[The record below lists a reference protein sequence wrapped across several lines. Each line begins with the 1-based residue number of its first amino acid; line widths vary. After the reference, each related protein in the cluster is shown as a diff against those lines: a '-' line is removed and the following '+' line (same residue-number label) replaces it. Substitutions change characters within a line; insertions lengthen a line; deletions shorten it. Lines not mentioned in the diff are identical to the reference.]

1 MLNKDRFVETFGATL
16 GVALFA
22 FGILSFP
29 LAVYAINGFTQM
41 GVFVSV
47 LALIGL
53 YMFIPFGELVGL
65 VLAVLGLIDLLFY

>member
-1 MLNKDRFVETFGATL
+1 MLNKSRFVETFGATL

-41 GVFVSV
+41 GVFLSV

-53 YMFIPFGELVGL
+53 YIFIPFGELVGL
-65 VLAVLGLIDLLFY
+65 VLAVLGLVDLLFY